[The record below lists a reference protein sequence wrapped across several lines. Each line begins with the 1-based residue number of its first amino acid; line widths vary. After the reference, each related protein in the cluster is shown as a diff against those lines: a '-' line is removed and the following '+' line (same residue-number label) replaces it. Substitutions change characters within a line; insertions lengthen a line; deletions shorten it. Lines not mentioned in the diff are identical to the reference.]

1 MSSVRGKVVVVTGA
15 SSGIGAALAQLV
27 EHSGGHAVLVA
38 RREEELRRVA
48 ATAGPGALA
57 VVADCAVRGDVE
69 RVLAE
74 AVARHGGVDVWVN
87 NAGRGITHSPSQT
100 TRDDLVAMLDAN
112 VTTAL
117 YGSQVALEHFCQRG
131 SGHLVNVSSELGRR
145 GDPTRIQLPF
155 VVERTAYSASKH
167 MLNALTVG
175 LRMEAAQRCP
185 AVRVSTVSPGVVATE
200 FGVNALHGGLDSR
213 AIPGA
218 QTAEEVAAVVL
229 DVIEHPRAEAYT
241 RPETAQRVEE
251 YYAEATDMAQFE
263 NASSPFPTVSP

>member
-57 VVADCAVRGDVE
+57 VVADCTVRGDVE

-87 NAGRGITHSPSQT
+87 NAGRGITRSPSQT
-100 TRDDLVAMLDAN
+100 SRDDLVAMLDAN

-131 SGHLVNVSSELGRR
+131 SGHLINVSSILGR
-145 GDPTRIQLPF
+145 TPF
-155 VVERTAYSASKH
+155 FPGRMAYSASKH

-175 LRMEAAQRCP
+175 FRMEAAQRCP
-185 AVRVSTVSPGVVATE
+185 AVHVSTVSPGVVATQ
-200 FGVNALHGGLDSR
+200 FGVNALHGGPDSR
-213 AIPGA
+213 SVPGA

-229 DVIEHPRAEAYT
+229 DVIEHPRADVYT
-241 RPETAQRVEE
+241 RPEAAHRIAQ
-251 YYAEATDMAQFE
+251 YYAEGTDMGAFE
-263 NASSPFPTVSP
+263 LAAAPPVPK